1 MSVHFDEKWLRAY
14 CQRTGQQLP
23 EGMQEAQGKGESAER
38 KNAVQATGSKYG
50 NCKTELD
57 GRKFDSRHE
66 AEVYRQLS
74 LAARAGEYCAVL
86 CQVPFYLPGGVK
98 YIADFVTLE
107 LDGYFTVWDA
117 KSSATA
123 RDKVYRLKKRQM
135 RECLHIEIREV

>member
-23 EGMQEAQGKGESAER
+23 EEIQEAQSRGTRAER
-38 KNAVQATGSKYG
+38 KDTVQAKGSKYG

-74 LAARAGEYCAVL
+74 LAAKAGDYCAVL
-86 CQVPFYLPGGVK
+86 CQVPFHLPGGVK

-107 LDGYFTVWDA
+107 LDGSFTVWDA

>member
-23 EGMQEAQGKGESAER
+23 AEMQEAQSGGARAER
-38 KNAVQATGSKYG
+38 KGTVQAKGRKYG
-50 NCKTELD
+50 NYKTELD

-74 LAARAGEYCAVL
+74 LAAKAGDYCAVL
-86 CQVPFYLPGGVK
+86 CQVPFRLPGGVK

-107 LDGYFTVWDA
+107 LDGSFTVWDA